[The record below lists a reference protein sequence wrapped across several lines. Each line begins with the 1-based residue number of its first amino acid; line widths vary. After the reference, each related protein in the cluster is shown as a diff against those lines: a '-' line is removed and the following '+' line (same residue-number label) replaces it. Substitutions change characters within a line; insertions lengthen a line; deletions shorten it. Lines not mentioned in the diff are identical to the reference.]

1 MSRGRRGIA
10 APEEQDRRMDTT
22 DPPQTRKS
30 RRIEEAV
37 LEVDGVVGV
46 RIWELSDRVE
56 VGIRV
61 APIDAAPDVLQR
73 VRELIEAMREGDER
87 WEIGL
92 LTEP

>member
-1 MSRGRRGIA
+1 
-10 APEEQDRRMDTT
+10 MDTN
-22 DPPQTRKS
+22 DPSQTRKG

-46 RIWELSDRVE
+46 RIWELPDRVE

-61 APIDAAPDVLQR
+61 APIDAASDVLTR
-73 VRELIEAMREGDER
+73 VRELIEAMRENDER
-87 WEIGL
+87 WEVGL

>member
-1 MSRGRRGIA
+1 
-10 APEEQDRRMDTT
+10 MDPN

-46 RIWELSDRVE
+46 RIWELPDRVE

-61 APIDAAPDVLQR
+61 APIDAASDVLVR
-73 VRELIEAMREGDER
+73 VRELIDAMREGENDER